1 MLTGCKCG
9 EVINMKLYKNILDK
23 LFAVYLSLLL
33 CFSTVAYALP
43 SDQSG
48 NVTSNDGATY
58 SVGTNANTAVVN
70 VVQDKSVVNFNND
83 GFNIGAGETLTV
95 SAPVNGWSALFKD
108 NSGNRS
114 EIFGSLNGNVRVFLV
129 NDNGILFGAN
139 SQVNLPALIAST
151 LTIDE
156 SIFKNF
162 DFENASDFEKLFSN
176 GVANGTIEVLGLDF
190 IGDQLVLISKDIEF
204 NGDINTV
211 GDLIA
216 LAGDEVSM
224 AIGSNNLL
232 QFDISEGLGSV
243 DGTSAI
249 TVTETG
255 SIVADN
261 VALQAKLT
269 DPALIGVNNKGV
281 ISANGV
287 SVSDSGEIMLTSHNG
302 TLKNMGELNANTT
315 SMEAREVALV
325 SGSSINGTELSVVIG
340 ETDGSVNSGIVIGKL
355 TVDQNANF
363 NLDSIDVDGRGDVN
377 QIIGFANYIIDGINS
392 GTAAFSGVGSS
403 GWDNNGAIIF
413 NNVAQLIANTEQE
426 NTILIAETGELST
439 NVIGQS
445 SVLIGGSL
453 DDTVTV
459 LGKVDLVF
467 TGDNADTVIIGENGE
482 IGLLDGGEANF
493 FETDK
498 LIGAKNPS
506 DNIAGSGTSD
516 NVLAWQNIEVVEPV
530 DPVDPVP
537 VLSDPTPNDPTP
549 DILAPIP
556 EFPTLSSSTSGDL
569 GLIGQGPELKVPCGY
584 ATDLTLEDKA
594 SLADERATAKAD
606 VVPTLWGDCSLTP
619 EQFDLITSII
629 HFDNDSHKIT
639 DIAALKL
646 NAVAKAFRE
655 SNMFNRI
662 ELAGHTDDNAS
673 EAYNEALAKRRV
685 KATAEYLL
693 GQGVLEQDIERFS
706 YGERLPAVPNDSAEN
721 RAYNR
726 RVTIELN

>member
-95 SAPVNGWSALFKD
+95 SATVNGWSALFKD

-162 DFENASDFEKLFSN
+162 DFENASDFENLFSN
-176 GVANGTIEVLGLDF
+176 GVANGAIEVLGLDF

-216 LAGDEVSM
+216 LAGDEISM

-232 QFDISEGLGSV
+232 QFDISEGLDSV
-243 DGTSAI
+243 DGRSAI
-249 TVTETG
+249 TVTGTG

-261 VALQAKLT
+261 LALQAKLT

-287 SVSDSGEIMLTSHNG
+287 SVSDSGEILLTSHNG
-302 TLKNMGELNANTT
+302 VLKNEGEISADTTIMQATTIVLGSFSSQSNIKGNTLDI
-315 SMEAREVALV
+315 A
-325 SGSSINGTELSVVIG
+325 IG
-340 ETDGSVNSGIVIGKL
+340 ETGDPNENGNNIGEIFVN
-355 TVDQNANF
+355 QNSIF
-363 NLDSIDVDGRGDVN
+363 DLDSINIDGRGGVN
-377 QIIGFANYIIDGINS
+377 KIDGLANYIVDGVNS
-392 GTAAFSGVGSS
+392 GTATFSGAGNIRF
-403 GWDNNGAIIF
+403 D
-413 NNVAQLIANTEQE
+413 NVAQLTAVDDME
-426 NTILIAETGELST
+426 NILIIEETGKLTT
-439 NVIGQS
+439 NLLGQTGI
-445 SVLIGGSL
+445 LQGGVS
-453 DDTVTV
+453 DDTVLV
-459 LGKVDLVF
+459 LGEVDLIETRGGSDEV
-467 TGDNADTVIIGENGE
+467 TVGINGKIGF
-482 IGLLDGGEANF
+482 LDGGQANVKNL
-493 FETDK
+493 DK
-498 LIGAKNPS
+498 LIGVQNPKEGG
-506 DNIAGSGTSD
+506 IAGSGTSS
-516 NVLAWQNIEVVEPV
+516 NVLSWNNIEIVEPYTIN
-530 DPVDPVP
+530 
-537 VLSDPTPNDPTP
+537 STAN
-549 DILAPIP
+549 ILAGQP